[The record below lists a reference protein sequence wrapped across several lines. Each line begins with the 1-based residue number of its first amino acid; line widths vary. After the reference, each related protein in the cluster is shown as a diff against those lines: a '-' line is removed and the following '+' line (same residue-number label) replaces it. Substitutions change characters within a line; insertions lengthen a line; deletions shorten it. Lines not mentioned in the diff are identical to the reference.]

1 MGRRQTAEGR
11 KQGAGG
17 KASNP
22 RGERPTMQAKVG
34 CCGLPMARAEYYRR
48 FPVVEMQQTFY
59 DLPRIQ
65 TAERWRREA
74 LIRRSRNGRADFEFT
89 MKAWQ
94 LITHE
99 PSSPTYRRLRKPIP
113 EAERELYG
121 SFQPTEP
128 VMKAWSE
135 TVAVARAMGA
145 SVIVFQCP
153 PRFTPTP
160 THVENLRKF
169 FRTADRAGF
178 VAVWEPRGDW
188 PPDLVRRLCAELD
201 LVHVVDPLKQ
211 LPESEGL
218 RYFRLHG
225 VTGYRYLH
233 TDQDL
238 QAVAE
243 QCAGEEP
250 TCVLFNNLFMGEDAL
265 RLQKLLARP
274 ALRLV
279 RTARQRLA

>member
-1 MGRRQTAEGR
+1 MAVR
-11 KQGAGG
+11 
-17 KASNP
+17 
-22 RGERPTMQAKVG
+22 VG
-34 CCGLPMARAEYYRR
+34 CCGFSMARAEYYRR
-48 FPVVEMQQTFY
+48 FPLVEIQQTFY
-59 DLPRIQ
+59 NLPRIA

-74 LIRRSRNGRADFEFT
+74 PTRRSRNGSADFEFT

-99 PSSPTYRRLRKPIP
+99 ASSPTYRRLRKAIP
-113 EAERELYG
+113 EGEKGLYG
-121 SFQPTEP
+121 GFQPTEL
-128 VMKAWSE
+128 VMNAWSG
-135 TVAVARAMGA
+135 TAAFARALGA

-169 FRTADRAGF
+169 FRTIDRACF
-178 VAVWEPRGDW
+178 VAAWEPRGDW
-188 PPDLVRRLCAELD
+188 PLDLVRGLCAELG

-211 LPESEGL
+211 RPQSDGL

-238 QAVAE
+238 QAILE
-243 QCAGEEP
+243 QCDGEAP
-250 TCVLFNNLFMGEDAL
+250 TYVLFNNLFMGEEAL

-279 RTARQRLA
+279 RPARQRGA

>member
-1 MGRRQTAEGR
+1 MVV
-11 KQGAGG
+11 
-17 KASNP
+17 
-22 RGERPTMQAKVG
+22 KVG
-34 CCGLPMARAEYYRR
+34 CCGFPMARAEYYRR
-48 FPVVEMQQTFY
+48 FPVVEIQQTFY
-59 DLPRIQ
+59 NLPRIA
-65 TAERWRREA
+65 TAERWCREA
-74 LIRRSRNGRADFEFT
+74 PARRPRNGPADFEFT

-99 PSSPTYRRLRKPIP
+99 PSSPTYRRLRKAIP
-113 EAERELYG
+113 EAEKALYG

-128 VMKAWSE
+128 VLRAWSE
-135 TVAVARAMGA
+135 TAAVARSMGA

-160 THVENLRKF
+160 THVEHLRKF
-169 FRTADRAGF
+169 FSAIDRTGL
-178 VAVWEPRGDW
+178 VAAWEPRGDW
-188 PPDLVRRLCAELD
+188 PPDMVRGLCGELD

-211 LPESEGL
+211 LPQREGL

-243 QCAGEEP
+243 QCAAEAP
-250 TCVLFNNLFMGEDAL
+250 TYVLFNNLFMGEDAL

-279 RTARQRLA
+279 RPDRQRRA